1 MPSGKLPAGVGT
13 CGSALLPPVLEPVSS
28 LEGGAAE
35 LEAPQPHFPMN
46 PAKEKDSLEN
56 STTFLGLFFHWK
68 NTMIDLSK
76 NPTVTERVAGQLLFR
91 PYPTQDHQERISGFH
106 HPSLYQRRFKYG
118 NCTNIASQFPTP
130 HPYRATQHLSMVAS
144 SKSPVFVQAPSE
156 KGFAGFAIDFLMGGV
171 SAAVSKTAAAPIERV
186 KLLIQNQDEMIKAGR
201 LSEPYKGIGDCFSR
215 TIKDEGALSLWR
227 GNTANVI
234 RYFPTQALNFAFKDY
249 FKRLFNFKKD
259 KDGYWKWFAG
269 NLASGGAAGASSL
282 FFVYSLDYARTRLA
296 NDAKAAKKGGGGR
309 QFNGLVDVYRKTLAS
324 DGIAGLYRGF
334 NISCVGIIV
343 YRGLYFGMYDSL
355 KPVILTGKLQ
365 DSFFA
370 SFALGW
376 VITNGAGLASYPIDT
391 VRRRMMMTSGEAVKY
406 SSSLDAF
413 SQILKNE
420 GPKSL
425 FKGAGA
431 NILRAVAGA
440 GVLAGYDKLQMIVL
454 GKKYGSGGA

>member
-1 MPSGKLPAGVGT
+1 MADN
-13 CGSALLPPVLEPVSS
+13 
-28 LEGGAAE
+28 
-35 LEAPQPHFPMN
+35 QH
-46 PAKEKDSLEN
+46 
-56 STTFLGLFFHWK
+56 
-68 NTMIDLSK
+68 
-76 NPTVTERVAGQLLFR
+76 PTVFQKVANQMHLSSSFSQDVHARYGVIQR
-91 PYPTQDHQERISGFH
+91 PA
-106 HPSLYQRRFKYG
+106 LYQRRFAYG
-118 NCTNIASQFPTP
+118 NYSGLQTCQ
-130 HPYRATQHLSMVAS
+130 ATQDLSLIAANA
-144 SKSPVFVQAPSE
+144 SPVFVQAPQE
-156 KGFAGFAIDFLMGGV
+156 KGFAAFATDFLMGGV

-201 LSEPYKGIGDCFSR
+201 LSEPYKGIGDCFGR
-215 TIKDEGALSLWR
+215 TIKDEGFASLWR

-259 KDGYWKWFAG
+259 RDGYWKWFAG

-282 FFVYSLDYARTRLA
+282 LFVYSLDYARTRLA

-309 QFNGLVDVYRKTLAS
+309 QFNGLIDVYRKTLQS

-355 KPVILTGKLQ
+355 KPVLLTGSMQ

-376 VITNGAGLASYPIDT
+376 LITNGAGLASYPIDT

-406 SSSLDAF
+406 KSSFDAF

-420 GPKSL
+420 GAKSL

-440 GVLAGYDKLQMIVL
+440 GVLAGYDKLQVIVF

>member
-1 MPSGKLPAGVGT
+1 MADRRQHPT
-13 CGSALLPPVLEPVSS
+13 IT
-28 LEGGAAE
+28 
-35 LEAPQPHFPMN
+35 
-46 PAKEKDSLEN
+46 EKFS
-56 STTFLGLFFHWK
+56 
-68 NTMIDLSK
+68 
-76 NPTVTERVAGQLLFR
+76 GQLHLSSSHYGAIQR
-91 PYPTQDHQERISGFH
+91 PSVN
-106 HPSLYQRRFKYG
+106 QRRFSYG
-118 NCTNIASQFPTP
+118 SYSNAVLQYPMNQAC
-130 HPYRATQHLSMVAS
+130 RANDPLVAS
-144 SKSPVFVQAPSE
+144 GALPVFVQAPKE
-156 KGFAGFAIDFLMGGV
+156 KGFSGFAIDFLMGGV

-215 TIKDEGALSLWR
+215 TMKDEGMVSLWR

-249 FKRLFNFKKD
+249 FKRLFNFRKD

-296 NDAKAAKKGGGGR
+296 NDSKAAKKGGER
-309 QFNGLVDVYRKTLAS
+309 QFNGLVDVYKKTLKS
-324 DGIAGLYRGF
+324 DGVAGLYRGF

-370 SFALGW
+370 SFGLGW

-406 SSSLDAF
+406 KSSLDAF

-420 GPKSL
+420 GAKSL

-440 GVLAGYDKLQMIVL
+440 GVLAGYDKLQEIVF
-454 GKKYGSGGA
+454 GKKYGFWWSLSSYEPTTPPPYSYRYLIWN

>member
-1 MPSGKLPAGVGT
+1 MADNHQHPTIIQKVANQLHLSSSFSQDVQARYGGFQR
-13 CGSALLPPVLEPVSS
+13 PV
-28 LEGGAAE
+28 
-35 LEAPQPHFPMN
+35 M
-46 PAKEKDSLEN
+46 
-56 STTFLGLFFHWK
+56 
-68 NTMIDLSK
+68 
-76 NPTVTERVAGQLLFR
+76 
-91 PYPTQDHQERISGFH
+91 
-106 HPSLYQRRFKYG
+106 YQRRFSNVAY
-118 NCTNIASQFPTP
+118 TNAGLQYPMTCP
-130 HPYRATQHLSMVAS
+130 ATQKLSLISANA
-144 SKSPVFVQAPSE
+144 SPVFVQAPSE
-156 KGFAGFAIDFLMGGV
+156 KGVAGFAIDFLMGGV

-186 KLLIQNQDEMIKAGR
+186 KLLIQNQDEMIKSGR
-201 LSEPYKGIGDCFSR
+201 LSEPYKGIGDCFKR
-215 TIKDEGALSLWR
+215 TMQDEGVISLWR

-259 KDGYWKWFAG
+259 RDGYWKWFAG

-282 FFVYSLDYARTRLA
+282 LFVYSLDYARTRLA
-296 NDAKAAKKGGGGR
+296 NDAKAAKKGGGDR
-309 QFNGLVDVYRKTLAS
+309 QFNGLVDVYRKTLQS

-355 KPVILTGKLQ
+355 KPVLLTGSLQ

-376 VITNGAGLASYPIDT
+376 LITNGAGLASYPIDT

-406 SSSLDAF
+406 KSSMDAF
-413 SQILKNE
+413 TQILKNE
-420 GPKSL
+420 GAKSL

-440 GVLAGYDKLQMIVL
+440 GVLAGYDKLQVIVF